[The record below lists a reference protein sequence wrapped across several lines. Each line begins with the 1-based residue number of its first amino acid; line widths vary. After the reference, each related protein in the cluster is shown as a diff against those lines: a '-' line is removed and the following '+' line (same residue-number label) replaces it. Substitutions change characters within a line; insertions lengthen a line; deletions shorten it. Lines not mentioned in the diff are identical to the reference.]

1 MHGGALAPIES
12 PATVRLRVVDFHSL
26 KLEAYVAHIL
36 RGLEIGRRG
45 WVVTINL
52 DHHRRALRD
61 PASAALCARA
71 SLRVADGM
79 LTVFA
84 SRLQGTRLPARVAG
98 SDLVPALARAAARCG
113 RSLYLLGGAPGAAEG
128 ARDVLLA
135 ANPTLRIA
143 GLACPEPGF
152 ERDPGELERIARALE
167 QAAPD
172 IVLVALGSP
181 KQEILID
188 RLREQLPRAWWLGVG
203 ITLSFLS
210 GHVRRAP
217 RWMQATGLEWLHR
230 LAQEPRRL
238 ARRYLVEGIPFA
250 AGLLLVACRERARR
264 RLRRAD

>member
-1 MHGGALAPIES
+1 MGAPQPGQADPLP
-12 PATVRLRVVDFHSL
+12 TVRVHGLAFHALTVDGC
-26 KLEAYVAHIL
+26 VAHIL
-36 RGLEIGRRG
+36 RSLEAGQGG
-45 WVVTINL
+45 WVVTLNL

-61 PASAALCARA
+61 PAYAALCERA

-84 SRLQGTRLPARVAG
+84 SRLQGTPLPGRAAG
-98 SDLVPALARAAARCG
+98 SDLVPALGRAAARHG

-128 ARDVLLA
+128 ARDVLVA

-143 GLACPEPGF
+143 GLTCPEVGF
-152 ERDPGELERIARALE
+152 ERDPGEVERIARTLE
-167 QAAPD
+167 EVAPD

-181 KQEILID
+181 KQELLID
-188 RLREQLPRAWWLGVG
+188 RLRERLPSAWWLGVG
-203 ITLSFLS
+203 ISLSFLS

-217 RWMQATGLEWLHR
+217 RWMQAIGLEWLHR

-250 AGLLLVACRERARR
+250 AGLLLGAGIEG
-264 RLRRAD
+264 LRRIVGQER